1 MRVLYLSP
9 SGQLGGAE
17 TSLLEILASLRAA
30 QPTWS
35 LHLLVAGIGP
45 LEARAAA
52 LGVKT
57 VALPFARPIA
67 RIGESDV
74 RSHSGRSRFAWR
86 MALAA
91 APIVS
96 YVRRLRRVIHETHP
110 DILHTNGLKM
120 HLLAPLAGAPAGLVW
135 HLHDYLGSRSISAR
149 LLRWSHSRCSVILAN
164 SKSVAHDVERSLG
177 GAKVIPIYNAV
188 DLNRFSPS
196 GERLDL
202 DQLAGLSR
210 PAPET
215 VRIGLMATFSR
226 WKGHTTF
233 LNAVA
238 RIPPRIPVRAYII
251 GDAMYETEGSQY
263 TRDELTDLINRL
275 GISHRVGFTGFVTR
289 PEAALRALDIVVHA
303 STNPEPF
310 GLVIAEA
317 MASARPVVVSLGGGA
332 AEIATPGVDSLGHTP
347 GDVEELATRM
357 IELASNPALRGSLGR
372 AGRATAERSFDR
384 RRLAQ
389 ELVPIYQSVM
399 ANYRLADDAST

>member
-1 MRVLYLSP
+1 
-9 SGQLGGAE
+9 
-17 TSLLEILASLRAA
+17 LRAA

-35 LHLLVAGIGP
+35 LHLLVAGTGP

-57 VALPFARPIA
+57 VTLPFARPIA
-67 RIGESDV
+67 RIGESDI
-74 RSHSGRSRFAWR
+74 RSKGGRSRFAWR
-86 MALAA
+86 MAMAA
-91 APIVS
+91 APIGA
-96 YVRRLRRVIHETHP
+96 YVRRLRRAIHDTHP

-120 HLLAPLAGAPAGLVW
+120 HLLAPLAGARSGLVW
-135 HLHDYLGSRSISAR
+135 HLHDYLSSRSTSAR
-149 LLRWSHSRCSVILAN
+149 LLRWSRSRCSVILAN
-164 SKSVAHDVERSLG
+164 SRSVADDVEQALS

-188 DLNRFSPS
+188 DLDRFSPS

-210 PAPET
+210 PFPDT
-215 VRIGLMATFSR
+215 VRIGLLATFAR
-226 WKGHTTF
+226 WKGHATF

-238 RIPPRIPVRAYII
+238 RIPRHIPVRAYII
-251 GDAMYETEGSQY
+251 GDALYETEGSQY
-263 TRDELTDLINRL
+263 TRGELSELIHQL
-275 GISHRVGFTGFVTR
+275 GISDRVGFTGFVTR

-317 MASARPVVVSLGGGA
+317 MASARSVVVSLAGGA
-332 AEIATPGVDSLGHTP
+332 AEIVTPGVDSLGHTP
-347 GDVEELATRM
+347 GDVEELAARM
-357 IELASNPALRGSLGR
+357 IELASNPALRETVGR

-389 ELVPIYQSVM
+389 ELVPIYQAVI
-399 ANYRLADDAST
+399 AGHPLADEPSTAVRL